1 MMRYRQK
8 FIVLSSLMITDES
21 LKNRFLVSMPQLDDP
36 NFNRTVTLLCQHDDS
51 GTMGVVINRST
62 PQTLENIFSEL
73 KIEPTSRRYCDLEVI
88 DGGPVS
94 PELGLFIHSTSET
107 KWESSLQIGDDL
119 YLTSSIDFMESMA
132 RGEAPKNVIMSL
144 GYAGWGPGQ
153 LESEIHRNSWFTTHV
168 DPDILFSSDVSDKWR
183 KTARLLGIDI
193 NLLSA
198 QAGHA

>member
-1 MMRYRQK
+1 M
-8 FIVLSSLMITDES
+8 IVDES

-36 NFNRTVTLLCQHDDS
+36 NFNRTVTLLCQHDES

-62 PQTLENIFSEL
+62 PQTLESIFSEL
-73 KIEPTSRRYCDLEVI
+73 KIEPTSRRYCDLEII

-107 KWESSLQIGDDL
+107 KWKSSLQIGDDL

-132 RGEAPKNVIMSL
+132 RGEAPENVIMSL

-168 DPDILFSSDVSDKWR
+168 DPDILFSSNISDKWS

-193 NLLSA
+193 NLLST